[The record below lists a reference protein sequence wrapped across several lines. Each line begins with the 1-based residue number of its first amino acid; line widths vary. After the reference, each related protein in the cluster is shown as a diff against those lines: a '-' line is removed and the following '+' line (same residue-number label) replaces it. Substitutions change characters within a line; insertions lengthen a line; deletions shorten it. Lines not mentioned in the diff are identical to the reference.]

1 MIDVLIVD
9 DQNFIRKTLESY
21 LEPESD
27 LNVIGFA
34 ENGKAAVDEVR
45 QLQPDV
51 VLMDIEMPVM
61 DGLSATKTIAEEF
74 TNTKVLILSVRD
86 REQDVARALELGAK
100 GYWSKN
106 TTASELAD
114 AIRYVHKGYFQ
125 VALELVEKHLNLG
138 SSSNSPSA
146 TSAELN
152 NKLQMVDA
160 VLAQIE
166 AKIDTLGE
174 IEPQS
179 LNSTI
184 EGIVKQQVSLQ
195 NDRDLNLQFKL
206 DRLKH
211 QFTKQERKTNLMVQA
226 QTSINLI
233 LAIAIL
239 VLSYLFYLR

>member
-27 LNVIGFA
+27 LNVVGFA
-34 ENGKAAVDEVR
+34 ENGRVAVDEVR
-45 QLQPDV
+45 QLQPDI

-61 DGLSATKTIAEEF
+61 DGLSATKAIAEEF
-74 TNTKVLILSVRD
+74 TKTKVLILSIRD

-106 TTASELAD
+106 TTATELAD

-138 SSSNSPSA
+138 SKDDSVSA
-146 TSAELN
+146 KNTELN
-152 NKLQMVDA
+152 NKLSMVDA

-179 LNSTI
+179 LNATI
-184 EGIVKQQVSLQ
+184 EDIVQQQVNLR

-211 QFTKQERKTNLMVQA
+211 QFNKQGRKTNLMIQA
-226 QTSINLI
+226 QASINMI
-233 LAIAIL
+233 LAISVL
-239 VLSYLFYLR
+239 FLSYLVYQK